1 MNTWCFTGNL
11 GQDCERKA
19 LSSGKSVCEFSV
31 GVSSGYGDK
40 KKTTWAKCALFGKAA
55 EGKLPEYLVKG
66 AKVAVTGEVTLEE
79 WAGKDGATRYT
90 LRVAVN
96 TIDLIGSKQEVKPA
110 APSPQPAVDDF
121 GDSDLPF

>member
-1 MNTWCFTGNL
+1 MNVWAFTGNL

-19 LSSGKSVCEFSV
+19 LPSGKAVCEFSV
-31 GVSSGYGDK
+31 GVSSGFGDK
-40 KKTTWAKCALFGKAA
+40 KKTTWAKCALFGKLA

-90 LRVAVN
+90 LRVAVS
-96 TIDLIGSKQEVKPA
+96 TIDLIGSKPA
-110 APSPQPAVDDF
+110 SQAPSSPQPALDDF
-121 GDSDLPF
+121 ESDSIPF

>member
-1 MNTWCFTGNL
+1 MNVWSFTGNI

-19 LSSGKSVCEFSV
+19 LPSGKTVCEFSV

-79 WAGKDGATRYT
+79 WAGKDGATRHS

-96 TIDLIGSKQEVKPA
+96 TVDLIGSKPA
-110 APSPQPAVDDF
+110 SNPQPVADDF
-121 GDSDLPF
+121 ESDSIPF